1 MKGLSGFMSFDYE
14 RFLGGK
20 TFTHVKVAPWIE
32 DGKDLGGKVTVQI
45 VEDKTKYA
53 QEGVDNFG
61 ELVVVKVRN
70 AAPNTFSKWVPLE
83 TEVSITNV
91 ERAVV
96 YGEYRNQLSIIAVVT
111 PKGTH

>member
-1 MKGLSGFMSFDYE
+1 MKGLSGFMSFDHE

-20 TFTHVKVAPWIE
+20 TFAHVKVAPWVE
-32 DGKDLGGKVTVQI
+32 DGKDLGSKVTVQI
-45 VEDKTKYA
+45 VEDKTKYS

-70 AAPNTFSKWVPLE
+70 TAPSTFSKWVPFE
-83 TEVSITNV
+83 TEVAISNV

-96 YGEYRNQLSIIAVVT
+96 YGEYRNQLSIIAEVT